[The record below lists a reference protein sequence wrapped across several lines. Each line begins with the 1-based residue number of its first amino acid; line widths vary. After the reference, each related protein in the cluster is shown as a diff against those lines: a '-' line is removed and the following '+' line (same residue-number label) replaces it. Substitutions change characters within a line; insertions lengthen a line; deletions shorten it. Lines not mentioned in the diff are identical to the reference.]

1 MEAAVAKASAPEEPA
16 PLSGDGGGQVQD
28 GVADQ
33 QPPPPKRRRCNKGL
47 PIIDG
52 DVCPDLGLMFEEGE
66 EEAAMVEDE
75 VQDVE

>member
-1 MEAAVAKASAPEEPA
+1 MELQISSLRLPK
-16 PLSGDGGGQVQD
+16 GDE
-28 GVADQ
+28 
-33 QPPPPKRRRCNKGL
+33 GL

>member
-33 QPPPPKRRRCNKGL
+33 QPPPPKRRRGPPHN
-47 PIIDG
+47 
-52 DVCPDLGLMFEEGE
+52 
-66 EEAAMVEDE
+66 
-75 VQDVE
+75 